1 MKEFKK
7 KKRICVILPA
17 AVLLLSQMVF
27 PAFAGVVPAQQTDL
41 EDADITDPSRTGSLT
56 VYKYDMTAAGE
67 AGVDL
72 SSLDVS
78 NGEASDSVEQKL
90 SDYAVEGVEF
100 SYLYCGKAETF
111 SSRDGLRN
119 RIELVYEVPEELAG
133 LLNMDPQDA
142 FDMSQNVSAPCEA
155 EGVYHYSAAQI
166 SDALKEFL
174 ESGGTGQEGAE
185 GNRLAKD
192 ALEDYL
198 KESGQQ
204 KALPLTDEN
213 GKTEAEELPLGLYL
227 LVETKVPEYVTET
240 VNPWFASL
248 PFTDVEG
255 ERWLY
260 DLTCYPKNQ
269 TGNPTLE
276 KLVQN
281 ASENVDGTE
290 KNTKDYGETATAS
303 EGDVLNYLL
312 VSRLPHVQS
321 KATYLTQYSFRDI
334 LSEGLEYNRDAEI
347 AFYTSEEAAEK
358 NDTSRAVEIWN
369 DSQDT
374 SGFYTH
380 TYKNLMENSG
390 TENGLTQLDVVIT
403 DEGLEKINRERSDY
417 WIVVYYTVTVNA
429 DATAVLGDEGNPN
442 DVELTWRRTSDSYYD
457 TLEDTCVVYTYGLRL
472 TKLFADD
479 GGDPVEAE
487 FVLYNATDGY
497 YLQSDHTGTID
508 DRKVYYITGKTPEKD
523 DATRFSP
530 ADDGAFLIYGMEA
543 DDYVLTETATSQGY
557 QLLKDPVEIS
567 IQSTEGMGETR
578 IPASAS
584 VDGMEADLGE
594 FLLTDETYIVND
606 TDFGSAIVKT
616 VQQKGEIR
624 SDNSQ
629 VVLEVTNHRKFL
641 LPQTGGTG
649 SYLLTFAGLAAAA
662 AGIFVGERSFR
673 KRKKS
678 NLKL

>member
-1 MKEFKK
+1 M
-7 KKRICVILPA
+7 ILPA
-17 AVLLLSQMVF
+17 VVLLLSQMVF
-27 PAFAGVVPAQQTDL
+27 PAFAGAVPGLQTDL
-41 EDADITDPSRTGSLT
+41 EDGDIIDSSRTGSLT
-56 VYKYDMTAAGE
+56 IYKYNMTAAGE

-72 SSLDVS
+72 SALDVS
-78 NGEASDSVEQKL
+78 SGEADGSVEQKL

-100 SYLYCGKAETF
+100 SYLYCGKAETY
-111 SSRDGLRN
+111 SSREESRN
-119 RIELVYEVPEELAG
+119 KIELVYEVPEVLAG
-133 LLNMDPQDA
+133 LLNMDPADA
-142 FDMSQNVSAPCEA
+142 FDMDENASAPCKE
-155 EGVYHYSAAQI
+155 EGVYHYSATQI
-166 SDALKEFL
+166 NDALKEFL
-174 ESGGTGQEGAE
+174 ENGGTEQGAGKD

-192 ALEDYL
+192 VLEDYL
-198 KESGQQ
+198 KESGRQ
-204 KALPLTDEN
+204 KALPLTDAN
-213 GKTEAEELPLGLYL
+213 GKTGAKDLPLGLYL

-248 PFTDVEG
+248 PFTDPEG

-312 VSRLPHVQS
+312 VSGLPHIQS
-321 KATYLTQYSFRDI
+321 KATYLTQYSFRDV
-334 LSEGLEYNRDAEI
+334 LSEGLEYNQDAEI
-347 AFYTSEEAAEK
+347 AFYTSEEAAKK
-358 NDTSRAVEIWN
+358 NDISRAVEIWD

-374 SGFYTH
+374 AGFYAH
-380 TYKNLMENSG
+380 TYKNLMENNG

-457 TLEDTCVVYTYGLRL
+457 TLEDTCVVYIYGLQL
-472 TKLFADD
+472 TKLFADE
-479 GGDPVEAE
+479 GGDPAEAE

-497 YLQSDHTGTID
+497 YLQSGHTGTIA
-508 DRKVYYITGKTPEKD
+508 DRKVYYITGKAPEKE

-530 ADDGAFLIYGMEA
+530 AADGTFLIYGMEA
-543 DDYVLTETATSQGY
+543 DDYILTETATSRGY

-567 IQSTEGMGETR
+567 IQGTEGIGETR

-584 VDGMEADLGE
+584 VDGLEADLSD

-616 VQQKGEIR
+616 VQQNGEIQ
-624 SDNSQ
+624 SENSQ

-641 LPQTGGTG
+641 LPQTGGAG
-649 SYLLTFAGLAAAA
+649 SYLITVAGLAAAA
-662 AGIFVGERSFR
+662 AGIFAGERSFMKRRPHHR
-673 KRKKS
+673 K
-678 NLKL
+678 